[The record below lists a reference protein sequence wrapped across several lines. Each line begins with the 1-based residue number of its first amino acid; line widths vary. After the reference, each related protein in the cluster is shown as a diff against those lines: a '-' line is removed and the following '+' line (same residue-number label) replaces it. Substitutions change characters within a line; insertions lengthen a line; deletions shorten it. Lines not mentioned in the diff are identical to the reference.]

1 MKELSKANIYLTG
14 VLMYLLDVRKLMH
27 DRGKDT
33 KRIQEHIENLF
44 KAKNIIEN
52 LEDGNY
58 NKD

>member
-1 MKELSKANIYLTG
+1 MKELSKANTYLSG
-14 VLMYLLDVRKLMH
+14 VLFYLIDVRNLME
-27 DRGKDT
+27 DRGKDVT
-33 KRIQEHIENLF
+33 RINEQIDNLC

>member
-1 MKELSKANIYLTG
+1 MKELRDANTYLTG
-14 VLMYLLDVRKLMH
+14 ALMYLIDVRNLMD

-52 LEDGNY
+52 LEDGHD
-58 NKD
+58 K